1 MNMKNDA
8 QQLKIVIDK
17 STILDNHVQ
26 NEWYKIIH
34 INL

>member
-1 MNMKNDA
+1 MNMNMKNDA

-26 NEWYKIIH
+26 NE
-34 INL
+34 